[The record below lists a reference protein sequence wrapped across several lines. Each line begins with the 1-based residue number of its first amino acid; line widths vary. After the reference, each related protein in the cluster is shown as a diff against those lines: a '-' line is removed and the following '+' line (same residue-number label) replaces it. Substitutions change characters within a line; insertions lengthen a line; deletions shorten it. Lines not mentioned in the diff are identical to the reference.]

1 MCLSR
6 RTLLQKSASIATFLA
21 IPSYRI
27 LADQPSV
34 GDSKLQLGVVADPQ
48 YADVPTLGTRFYRQS
63 IQKLT
68 DAIAHF
74 NEQRVDLSI
83 NLGDLIDRNWSSF
96 EAMTAVLGRSKSP
109 FYHVLGNHD
118 FDVLEEE
125 KRKVVHRIGIPSKY
139 YRVLAPGWRFLFLD
153 TNDVSL
159 YATEKDSDE
168 RRDADAMLQE
178 LRSKKIPQAQT
189 WNGAL
194 GSKQLHWIR
203 EECLEATK
211 LDERVILFAH
221 HPIHPDNNHNLWNA
235 EELKKL
241 IAEYRV
247 IAAWMNGHNHA
258 GNYGVFEDV
267 PMITFKGMVETE
279 SNNAYSLL
287 TLAKEGLE
295 IQGFGREPSRQ
306 IPFRKI

>member
-1 MCLSR
+1 MYLSR
-6 RTLLQKSASIATFLA
+6 RRLLEKSASLATVLA

-34 GDSKLQLGVVADPQ
+34 GDSKLKLGVVADPQ
-48 YADVPTLGTRFYRQS
+48 YADVPALGTRFYRKS

-68 DAIAHF
+68 EAVEHF

-83 NLGDLIDRNWSSF
+83 SLGDLIDRNWSSF
-96 EAMTAVLGRSKSP
+96 DAMTGVLGRSKSP

-125 KRKVVHRIGIPSKY
+125 KRKVVHRIGITAKY

-306 IPFRKI
+306 IPFRKV